1 MKLRTYRGEL
11 LKVLGAVNVVV
22 KYEKQEVEL
31 QTLVV
36 EGLGPNLP
44 GRDWLRV
51 LRLNWRELFKMQVDE
66 NNQESALGRLIN
78 QYSEVFREGLGTFA
92 GPRAKIHVETEV
104 KPKFLKASYA
114 MAGKIE
120 AELKRLQDEG
130 TIKPVQFLWMGSS
143 HCDFTETRLVH
154 SYLRILQ
161 NNCQAS
167 V

>member
-130 TIKPVQFLWMGSS
+130 TIKPVQFL
-143 HCDFTETRLVH
+143 
-154 SYLRILQ
+154 
-161 NNCQAS
+161 
-167 V
+167 